1 MIRRVVMFV
10 VLMASVTGGAAA
22 NAAAQ
27 AVPRTAAPAAAP
39 ALQSRDLAVFSPT
52 RAYAMSADGKAAQA
66 RLGALEARKAGEI
79 ETRRKALDAQRADL
93 AQSGAVLSDT
103 ARAQRTQAIQRFEV
117 DLERFIQDAQS
128 EVMGV
133 QRGLENAFLA
143 KLRPALEG
151 VIKEHALK
159 LVLNEDAGHVAWA
172 DPSLDITPAVVVA
185 LEASVTK

>member
-1 MIRRVVMFV
+1 MIRCIVMFA
-10 VLMASVTGGAAA
+10 VLMAGVAASASAQGVPGAI
-22 NAAAQ
+22 
-27 AVPRTAAPAAAP
+27 V
-39 ALQSRDLAVFSPT
+39 QSRDLAVFSPT

-66 RLGALEARKAGEI
+66 RLGALEAQKAGEI

-93 AQSGAVLSDT
+93 AKAGAVLSDA

-117 DLERFIQDAQS
+117 DLERFIQDAQA

-151 VIKEHALK
+151 VIKERALR

-172 DPSLDITPAVVVA
+172 DPSLDITPAVVGV
-185 LEASVTK
+185 LEASAAR

>member
-1 MIRRVVMFV
+1 MVIRFIVCALLTAGV
-10 VLMASVTGGAAA
+10 AA

-27 AVPRTAAPAAAP
+27 SVAGQGVAGQNLATTISI
-39 ALQSRDLAVFSPT
+39 SRELAVFSPA
-52 RAYAMSADGKAAQA
+52 RAYALSPDGKAAQA
-66 RLGALEARKAGEI
+66 RLSALEAQKAGEI
-79 ETRRKALDAQRADL
+79 ETRRRSIEAQRAEL
-93 AQSGAVLSDT
+93 AKAGSVLTDV

-133 QRGLENAFLA
+133 QRGLENAFLS

-151 VIKEHALK
+151 VIKERALK

-185 LEASVTK
+185 LQASPAP